1 MDGSNFMDESINA
14 TNKKQSHQK
23 PPLSV
28 VRITGE
34 IIIGAV
40 TGFAIA
46 VPVAYA
52 VAYVML
58 YVLYGGPP
66 EDKNLG
72 LGGFLVFGAM
82 AFAFLILYGP
92 ATIVGV
98 YLVGTRG
105 NQTGS
110 FLVTAGGLLLAVPVI
125 VLLFIYKDMAEY
137 KTLGIVETILWVLVF
152 VAPSISA
159 TICFNLT
166 RRYKKPP
173 PS

>member
-1 MDGSNFMDESINA
+1 MDEPVNDEIE
-14 TNKKQSHQK
+14 KKIHQK

-28 VRITGE
+28 GRIVGE
-34 IIIGAV
+34 ILVGTIM
-40 TGFAIA
+40 GFTIA

-58 YVLYGGPP
+58 YVIYGAPP

-72 LGGFLVFGAM
+72 LAGFLVFGAM
-82 AFAFLILYGP
+82 AFSFLILYGP
-92 ATIVGV
+92 TTVIGV
-98 YLVGTRG
+98 YLVGSRG

-110 FLVTAGGLLLAVPVI
+110 FLVTAGGLFLAVPVI

-152 VAPSISA
+152 LAPAISA

-166 RRYKKPP
+166 RRYKEP
-173 PS
+173 PST